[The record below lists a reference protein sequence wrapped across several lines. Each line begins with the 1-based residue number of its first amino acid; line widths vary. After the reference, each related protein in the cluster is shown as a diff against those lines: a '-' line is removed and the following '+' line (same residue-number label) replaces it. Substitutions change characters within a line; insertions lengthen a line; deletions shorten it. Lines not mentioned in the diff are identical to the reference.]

1 MVSYEKIRKALRSVG
16 NTVTLTDLA
25 IVAET
30 GKVRGWTEENSILIA
45 GVHHDALVFHLAAG
59 DLKEV
64 LSMLEGAYEWGREH
78 GATRAVFIGRRG
90 WVKSLVEEL
99 GWAVTG
105 SLLLYERDI

>member
-1 MVSYEKIRKALRSVG
+1 MVSQEKIRRALASVG
-16 NTVTLTDLA
+16 NTVTLSDLA
-25 IVAET
+25 LLAET
-30 GKVRGWTEENSILIA
+30 GMVRVWSVGDSFLVA
-45 GVHHDALVFHLAAG
+45 GVHHDALVFHLAVG
-59 DLKEV
+59 DLKDV

-90 WVKSLVEEL
+90 WVKSLIDL